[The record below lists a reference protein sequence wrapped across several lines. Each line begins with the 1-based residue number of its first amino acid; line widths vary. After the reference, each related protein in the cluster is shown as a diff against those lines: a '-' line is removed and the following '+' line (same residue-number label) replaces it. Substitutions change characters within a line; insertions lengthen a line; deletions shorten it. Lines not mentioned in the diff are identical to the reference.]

1 MTHLANISFWKM
13 TVSHEV
19 SLHTLLSL
27 HLEGTY
33 SLICLFYNAVG
44 DMDCM
49 MSSGR
54 MIGKWWIEKDLE
66 GNGYGLIKVLSLC
79 LEEMWQTTNVLQTA

>member
-1 MTHLANISFWKM
+1 MP
-13 TVSHEV
+13 HEV
-19 SLHTLLSL
+19 SLHTVPSL

-33 SLICLFYNAVG
+33 YFTCLFCNAVG

-54 MIGKWWIEKDLE
+54 VIDKWWIEKDLE
-66 GNGYGLIKVLSLC
+66 GNSYGLIKVLSLC
-79 LEEMWQTTNVLQTA
+79 LSGGMRETTNMLHTA